1 MLNTPI
7 NNWGRLQYF
16 NKEACFLEDL
26 PQGKKLPQK
35 QDLSLFDNFQ
45 NHKIYI
51 PAKKVKKAVT
61 S

>member
-26 PQGKKLPQK
+26 PPMKET
-35 QDLSLFDNFQ
+35 ST
-45 NHKIYI
+45 
-51 PAKKVKKAVT
+51 KARFIT
-61 S
+61 F